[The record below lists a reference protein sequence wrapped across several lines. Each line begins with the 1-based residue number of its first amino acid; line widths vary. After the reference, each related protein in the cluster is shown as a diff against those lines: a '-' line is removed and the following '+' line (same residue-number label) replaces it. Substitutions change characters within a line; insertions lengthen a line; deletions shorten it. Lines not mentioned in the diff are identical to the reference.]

1 MDLLKTIL
9 LYMSLTFATSVQMAP
24 PPVDILNATPVPTA
38 YVQPPTPTPIPT
50 PTPTPVPTINI
61 TPNPAY
67 KTLTVGDRGDQ
78 VRALQEKLA
87 EYGYLTGDI
96 DGAYGNQTRQAVEKF
111 QYQHGLS
118 VDGIAGRHTL
128 TVLFESDEVRL
139 SPDVTP
145 SPTPRPTSQLT
156 VAITPEPTQTPAPTP
171 TPSPTP
177 TPMPTFVPVETV
189 KAADPT
195 ATPKPTA
202 TPRPTATPVP
212 PMMVLEGYSIEL
224 EWTETPIDA
233 PVCVVENRLYLP
245 LVKVLEAAE
254 ILVIEASSVETDEL
268 AFAIGENLFRIAYT
282 ENQQGE
288 PVHLE
293 AYRNTEPQILTGRDI
308 RRLDD
313 VLYLPVQCIEQL
325 TGIAAWVDEDAKC
338 VIVSIP

>member
-24 PPVDILNATPVPTA
+24 EPVDLLNATPVPTV
-38 YVQPPTPTPIPT
+38 YVQPATPTPFPT

-61 TPNPAY
+61 APNPEY
-67 KTLTVGDRGDQ
+67 KTLQVGDRGDE

-87 EYGYLTGDI
+87 EYGYLKGEV
-96 DGAYGNQTRQAVEKF
+96 DGAYGNQTRQAVERF

-128 TVLFESDEVRL
+128 TVLFESDEIRL

-156 VAITPEPTQTPAPTP
+156 VALTPAPTEAPTPTPAPTP
-171 TPSPTP
+171 P
-177 TPMPTFVPVETV
+177 PTFAPVETV
-189 KAADPT
+189 NAQPDPT
-195 ATPKPTA
+195 ATPTPTA

-212 PMMVLEGYSIEL
+212 AMVKLEGYSIEL

-233 PVCVVENRLYLP
+233 APCLVEDRLYLP
-245 LVKVLEAAE
+245 LVKILEAAD
-254 ILVIEASSVETDEL
+254 ILVIKDSSVENDEL
-268 AFAIGENLFRIAYT
+268 AFAMGETLFRIAYT
-282 ENQQGE
+282 EDQDGR
-288 PVHLE
+288 PIHLE
-293 AYRNTEPQILTGRDI
+293 AYRNTEPQLLTGRDI
-308 RRLDD
+308 RRMDG